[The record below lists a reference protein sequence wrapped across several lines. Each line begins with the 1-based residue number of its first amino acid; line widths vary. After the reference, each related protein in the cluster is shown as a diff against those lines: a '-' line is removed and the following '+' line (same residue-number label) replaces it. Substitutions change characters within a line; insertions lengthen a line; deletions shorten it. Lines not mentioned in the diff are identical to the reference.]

1 MMMTKSKKIKMG
13 RESSSEIKTR
23 RKKRRVIA
31 LMVLMVLG
39 IMFGPRLKS
48 LWGLKQDLSALENQK
63 AALLKRNAEL
73 IQMEKKLQSQEMIE
87 KLAREELG
95 MIKPEEKVIIKV
107 IPEQESDKA
116 Y

>member
-1 MMMTKSKKIKMG
+1 MG
-13 RESSSEIKTR
+13 RESSTEIKTR
-23 RKKRRVIA
+23 RKKRRVIVLLA
-31 LMVLMVLG
+31 LLVVG
-39 IMFGPRLKS
+39 IMFGPRLRS
-48 LWGLKQDLSALENQK
+48 IWDLKQDISVLENQK

-73 IQMEKKLQSQEMIE
+73 TQMEKKLQSQEMIE

-107 IPEQESDKA
+107 IPEQEPDKA

>member
-1 MMMTKSKKIKMG
+1 MG
-13 RESSSEIKTR
+13 RESSNEIKTR
-23 RKKRRVIA
+23 RKKRRVIVLLA
-31 LMVLMVLG
+31 LLVVG
-39 IMFGPRLKS
+39 IMFGPRLRS
-48 LWGLKQDLSALENQK
+48 IWDLKQDISVLENQK

-73 IQMEKKLQSQEMIE
+73 TQMEKKLQSQEMIE

-107 IPEQESDKA
+107 IPEQEPDKA

>member
-1 MMMTKSKKIKMG
+1 MTRSKKMG
-13 RESSSEIKTR
+13 RESSNEIKTR
-23 RKKRRVIA
+23 RKKRRVIVLLA
-31 LMVLMVLG
+31 LLVVG
-39 IMFGPRLKS
+39 IMFGPRLRS
-48 LWGLKQDLSALENQK
+48 IWDLKQDISVLENQK

-73 IQMEKKLQSQEMIE
+73 TQMEKKLQSQEMIE

-107 IPEQESDKA
+107 IPEQEPDKA

>member
-1 MMMTKSKKIKMG
+1 MG
-13 RESSSEIKTR
+13 RESSNEIKTR
-23 RKKRRVIA
+23 RKKRRVIVLLA
-31 LMVLMVLG
+31 LLVVG
-39 IMFGPRLKS
+39 IMFGPRLRS
-48 LWGLKQDLSALENQK
+48 IWDLKQDISVLENQK

-73 IQMEKKLQSQEMIE
+73 TQMEKKLQSQEMIE